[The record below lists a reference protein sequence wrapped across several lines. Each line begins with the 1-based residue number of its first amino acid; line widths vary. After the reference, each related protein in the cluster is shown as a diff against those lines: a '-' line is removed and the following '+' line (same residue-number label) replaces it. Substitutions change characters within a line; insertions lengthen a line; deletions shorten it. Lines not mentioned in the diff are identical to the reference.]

1 MDAPNGW
8 LFVPLHSGRGYRGK
22 AGLLACARAAAAER
36 LTKGLPLCQPSHAK
50 VTESAPVMRRS
61 RA

>member
-22 AGLLACARAAAAER
+22 AGLLACAER
-36 LTKGLPLCQPSHAK
+36 LTKGLSLCQPSHAK

>member
-1 MDAPNGW
+1 MDASNGW

-22 AGLLACARAAAAER
+22 TGLLAYARAAAAER
-36 LTKGLPLCQPSHAK
+36 LTKGLSLCQPSHAR
-50 VTESAPVMRRS
+50 VTESAPAMRRS